1 MAAPPLSDDVCREAV
16 EAVQREGNQCAA
28 AAALGIARQT
38 LQNRLKHASLRGMAP
53 GHFESG
59 VAPGYRMGKVTVQR
73 NASGGVERTWER
85 QSPDSEAWEGAR
97 EAIAAALADSVR
109 GLAPVTVAPPRAD
122 SDLLAVYP
130 MGDPH
135 FGQQSWGKE
144 AGEDFDLAEAE
155 RLTRAAIDRLVSSAP
170 PAETGIILSLGDFFH
185 ADDQTNRTP
194 AHKHQLDVDTRFPK
208 ILESG
213 IRAMRH
219 AILRALG
226 KHTKVIVRLVV
237 GNHDPHATWA
247 LRMAIAAHF
256 ENEPRV
262 TVENT
267 PSAFWFYRF
276 GKVLIGA
283 THGDKAKQGD
293 LLGVMATDA
302 CEDWGQTKFRYW
314 YTGHVHHQA
323 VKELP
328 GVVCESFRTLAA
340 KDAYAAAYG
349 YRAGRDMCLIVHHR
363 DYGEIERHRC
373 DAAMIPQLAA

>member
-1 MAAPPLSDDVCREAV
+1 MFSPPISDDQCREAI
-16 EAVQREGNQCAA
+16 EILQREGTQQKAA
-28 AAALGIARQT
+28 DVLGVARST
-38 LQNRLKHASLRGMAP
+38 LVNRLKHAASRGMAP
-53 GHFESG
+53 GHFVSG

-73 NASGGVERTWER
+73 NAQGAVERTWER
-85 QSPDSEAWEGAR
+85 QSPDAEALQSMR
-97 EAIAAALADSVR
+97 DAISAALCDNVR
-109 GLAPVTVAPPRAD
+109 GLAPLAPAPARTNA
-122 SDLLAVYP
+122 DLLAVYP

-144 AGEDFDLAEAE
+144 AGEDFNLSEAE
-155 RLTRAAIDRLVSSAP
+155 RLTCAAIDRLVDSAP
-170 PAETGIILSLGDFFH
+170 ATETAIILSLGDYFH
-185 ADDQTNRTP
+185 NDDQTNRTP
-194 AHKHQLDVDTRFPK
+194 GHSHQLDVDTRFPK
-208 ILESG
+208 ILEFG

-219 AILRALG
+219 AILRALE
-226 KHTKVIVRLVV
+226 KHHRVIVRLVV

-256 ENEPRV
+256 ENDPRV

-283 THGDKAKQGD
+283 THGDKAKQD
-293 LLGVMATDA
+293 QLLGVMATDA

-314 YTGHVHHQA
+314 YTGHIHHQT

-373 DAAMIPQLAA
+373 DAAMIAKAA